1 MDASKR
7 SSHGNAYF
15 TGLGKNKRI
24 VFFDNLIKTITDG
37 EILAILAHELGH
49 FSKKHISKHIILS
62 TLMSFLGFFLLNL
75 LYQNKIFF
83 NSHGINYA
91 SNHVALI
98 LFSLVVGLK
107 HITPQEAVGVLK
119 SKSQRSQ
126 YLFIDTRPKPF
137 YDACHVKNSI
147 SGEFKS
153 KTKGGKLNKT
163 IVEQYIKNGKTVV
176 FYCNSYRC
184 YRSLNAA
191 IQAVCEWGF
200 PADRIKWFGAGVAG
214 IAQIYRRGVK
224 GYNCEQFL

>member
-1 MDASKR
+1 MK
-7 SSHGNAYF
+7 
-15 TGLGKNKRI
+15 
-24 VFFDNLIKTITDG
+24 
-37 EILAILAHELGH
+37 
-49 FSKKHISKHIILS
+49 FSLTVIIL
-62 TLMSFLGFFLLNL
+62 FLLSVGVASATCKINPGFEEF
-75 LYQNKIFF
+75 NKQLTK
-83 NSHGINYA
+83 GPKVKPA
-91 SNHVALI
+91 DP
-98 LFSLVVGLK
+98 VVGLK